1 MSTIEITR
9 LNTKDTENVVEIF
22 LTTFENYPLMEFFFG
37 DKYKQ
42 SMKYLIKSMCDET
55 SIADN
60 LLLGAFVEGK
70 LQGVAFITP
79 PKKPKNNQKMESIT
93 SDLEEEFAKAIG
105 EEALMRIEAYSNLK
119 KANKPPSLH
128 FYINAIGVHPQSQ
141 GKGIGKAILSQV
153 HQMSEQ
159 DSDSQGVALDTQTEE
174 NVGYYQRFGYDV
186 STTAEL
192 ENVNNWFMLRRNLK

>member
-42 SMKYLIKSMCDET
+42 SMKYLIESMCDET

-60 LLLGAFVEGK
+60 FILGGFVEGE
-70 LQGVAFITP
+70 LRGVAFITP
-79 PKKPKNNQKMESIT
+79 PQKPKNNQEMESIT
-93 SDLEEEFAKAIG
+93 SDSEEEFAKAIG

-119 KANKPPSLH
+119 KANKPSSPH
-128 FYINAIGVHPQSQ
+128 FYINALGVHPQSQ

-153 HQMSEQ
+153 HEMSEQ
-159 DSDSQGVALDTQTEE
+159 DYDSQGVALDTQTLE

-192 ENVNNWFMLRRNLK
+192 ENVKNWFMLRHNLK

>member
-22 LTTFENYPLMEFFFG
+22 LTTFENYPLMKFFFG

-42 SMKYLIKSMCDET
+42 SMKYLIESMCDET
-55 SIADN
+55 SIVDN
-60 LLLGAFVEGK
+60 FLLGAFVEGK

-79 PKKPKNNQKMESIT
+79 PKKPKNNQNMESIT
-93 SDLEEEFAKAIG
+93 SDSEEEFAKAIG
-105 EEALMRIEAYSNLK
+105 EEALMRIESYSNLK
-119 KANKPPSLH
+119 KANKPSSPH

-153 HQMSEQ
+153 HEMSEQ

-192 ENVNNWFMLRRNLK
+192 ENVNNWFMFRRNLK

>member
-42 SMKYLIKSMCDET
+42 SMKYLIESMCDET

-60 LLLGAFVEGK
+60 FLLGGFVEGK

-79 PKKPKNNQKMESIT
+79 PQKPKNNQEMESIT
-93 SDLEEEFAKAIG
+93 SDSEEEFAKAIG

-119 KANKPPSLH
+119 KANKPSSPH
-128 FYINAIGVHPQSQ
+128 FYINALGVHPQSQ

-153 HQMSEQ
+153 HEMSEQ
-159 DSDSQGVALDTQTEE
+159 DYDSQGVALDTQTLE

-192 ENVNNWFMLRRNLK
+192 ENVKNWFMLRRNLK

>member
-1 MSTIEITR
+1 MSTIEITS

-42 SMKYLIKSMCDET
+42 SMKYLIESMCDET

-60 LLLGAFVEGK
+60 FILGGFVEGE
-70 LQGVAFITP
+70 LRGVAFITP
-79 PKKPKNNQKMESIT
+79 PQKPKNNQEMESIT
-93 SDLEEEFAKAIG
+93 SDSEEEFAKAIG

-119 KANKPPSLH
+119 KANKPSSPH
-128 FYINAIGVHPQSQ
+128 FYINALGVHPQSQ

-153 HQMSEQ
+153 HEMSEQ
-159 DSDSQGVALDTQTEE
+159 DYDSQGVALDTQTLE

-192 ENVNNWFMLRRNLK
+192 ENVKNWFMLRHNLK